1 MCRCLVILV
10 CAAAVTGVMVL
21 PAAWGGDEARRKIAE
36 LEKKLAALPAGQFD
50 WTLHNELRH
59 WYGAVDERKSMGHC
73 DVIFKHSR
81 MDDYMM
87 QVLGGKD
94 ADRTTALKAMAAHAT
109 KYADLPHLAA
119 AC

>member
-1 MCRCLVILV
+1 
-10 CAAAVTGVMVL
+10 
-21 PAAWGGDEARRKIAE
+21 
-36 LEKKLAALPAGQFD
+36 
-50 WTLHNELRH
+50 
-59 WYGAVDERKSMGHC
+59 KSMGHC

-94 ADRTTALKAMAAHAT
+94 ADRTTALKAMAARAT

-119 AC
+119 ACWIRAAELAPDRTAAAGYYKKALAVRGISAGYRELVEDRVTLGEDRGPWPMQIP